1 MTIGIF
7 LTQDNP
13 DWFTFLVLEEEE
25 KGTGIDHKKSST
37 LGNRDIHRYLHAS
50 KRSVTTIK
58 GIARSPRG
66 PRGRPP
72 PRLPP
77 PIPTPPTPP
86 LATRSIL
93 QWSALPSEGDPE
105 RGNHLSIGSIY
116 VARSRR
122 GGWRSTGD
130 SADPRPAKTIRMSND
145 GITIALAAA
154 NSGVTCFPAKF
165 QIARAA
171 KGDYNQPGPGSEISE
186 LCSEAEG
193 G

>member
-58 GIARSPRG
+58 GIAKRPPRPSSSSIAASNSNPPDSSLG
-66 PRGRPP
+66 DSFDITVICATERGR
-72 PRLPP
+72 
-77 PIPTPPTPP
+77 
-86 LATRSIL
+86 
-93 QWSALPSEGDPE
+93 Q

>member
-58 GIARSPRG
+58 GIARSPEAVLLLDCRLQFQ
-66 PRGRPP
+66 P
-72 PRLPP
+72 PRLSLGDSFD
-77 PIPTPPTPP
+77 ITVIC
-86 LATRSIL
+86 ATERGR
-93 QWSALPSEGDPE
+93 Q